1 MISAQT
7 LRVCREGKPVPTFPD
22 HALRPRGFT
31 FRSNV
36 LQQQNTRPETNMT
49 ASPERLEGTVDPK
62 LLEILVCPLTKGPLE
77 FDATKQE
84 LISRS
89 AKLAYPIR
97 DGIPIMLPEEAR
109 KIE

>member
-1 MISAQT
+1 MNS
-7 LRVCREGKPVPTFPD
+7 
-22 HALRPRGFT
+22 
-31 FRSNV
+31 
-36 LQQQNTRPETNMT
+36 
-49 ASPERLEGTVDPK
+49 SPERPDSPVDPK

-77 FDATKQE
+77 FDSVRQE

>member
-1 MISAQT
+1 MN
-7 LRVCREGKPVPTFPD
+7 PPTE
-22 HALRPRGFT
+22 
-31 FRSNV
+31 
-36 LQQQNTRPETNMT
+36 RPEN
-49 ASPERLEGTVDPK
+49 TVDPK

-77 FDATKQE
+77 FDAEKQE

-109 KIE
+109 RID